1 MSRQDVI
8 PRPTA
13 DGKVDIGREI
23 SGMSGSTMVSIS
35 HPSAAIGVPRSRFVT
50 GLIWLAALAIGL
62 ATALVSAADRFWPG
76 DMIAFFRPQL
86 ALAILLALCVA
97 LLLRRWT
104 ASLALAALLVVNALP
119 LFIIGVP
126 TAASADTPNL
136 RIVSANLLFNNA
148 TPERFS
154 EIVADLSP
162 DIIVVQEARYDWPG
176 VLKTTLPDFPNQVGQ
191 EVLSW
196 NGNLVLSRH
205 PMRAKLVADMPPS
218 GDWLGGARAIRV
230 EVDQPGRAKPL
241 VLYAIHSPTPR
252 SAAAWEARNR
262 YLDVLAERIAAEPE
276 GTEIVLAGD
285 WNTPAW
291 SPAYGRTLF
300 LSGLEATERSAWPHA
315 SRIFASLGG
324 VNAGTPIDHIAVS
337 RGIGVAAFFTG
348 PDFGS
353 DHLPVV
359 ADLKLP

>member
-8 PRPTA
+8 AGPTA
-13 DGKVDIGREI
+13 GGKTDIGREV
-23 SGMSGSTMVSIS
+23 SGVSGSTMVSIP
-35 HPSAAIGVPRSRFVT
+35 HPSAAIGVPHSRFVT
-50 GLIWLAALAIGL
+50 GLIWLVTLTAAS
-62 ATALVSAADRFWPG
+62 ATALVSAPDRFWPG
-76 DMIAFFRPQL
+76 DMIAFFRPQF
-86 ALAILLALCVA
+86 ALAILLLLSAALV
-97 LLLRRWT
+97 LQRRT
-104 ASLALAALLVVNALP
+104 ASVTLAALLAVNALP

-126 TAASADTPNL
+126 TAASASTPNL
-136 RIVSANLLFNNA
+136 RIVSANVLFDNA
-148 TPERFS
+148 TPERFGKLIT
-154 EIVADLSP
+154 ELSP
-162 DIIVVQEARYDWPG
+162 DIIVVQEARYDWPA

-205 PMRAKLVADMPPS
+205 PMRAKLVTDMPPS
-218 GDWLGGARAIRV
+218 GNWLGGARALRV
-230 EVDQPGRAKPL
+230 EVELPGRARPL
-241 VLYAIHSPTPR
+241 VLYALHSPTPR
-252 SAAAWEARNR
+252 SAAAWKARNR
-262 YLDVLAERIAAEPE
+262 YLDVLAERIAAEPD

-285 WNTPAW
+285 WNTPVW

-300 LSGLEATERSAWPHA
+300 LSGLEATERSAWPRA
-315 SRIFASLGG
+315 SRIFATLGG

-337 RGIGVAAFFTG
+337 RGIGAVAFFTG